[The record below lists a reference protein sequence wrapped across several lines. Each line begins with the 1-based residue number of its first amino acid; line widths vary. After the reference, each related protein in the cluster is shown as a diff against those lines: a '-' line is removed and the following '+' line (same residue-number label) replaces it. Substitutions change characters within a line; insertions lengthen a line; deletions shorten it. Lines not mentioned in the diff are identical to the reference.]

1 MGIFGI
7 AKKGFGLLGK
17 RKPSKSKWVKG
28 GSEKRGSII
37 GVKPGSG
44 NIPWHVGSGGKNLKR
59 RAEIVKTDRRVKTI
73 DAIASAQ
80 KKIKEGKR
88 EIKKLRETGWVGKP
102 IGRGRDRHYFPKRE
116 GTASHMVG
124 KKKDKYKKKPWE
136 KKGMS
141 KKEWD
146 DIPF

>member
-80 KKIKEGKR
+80 KKIKSGKK

-116 GTASHMVG
+116 GTASHMVV
-124 KKKDKYKKKPWE
+124 KKKPKYKKSAPPNE
-136 KKGMS
+136 
-141 KKEWD
+141 D
-146 DIPF
+146 VPF

>member
-1 MGIFGI
+1 MGLITKGMGAI
-7 AKKGFGLLGK
+7 LKKV
-17 RKPSKSKWVKG
+17 KPKSKSNWIKDKSG
-28 GSEKRGSII
+28 TIT

-44 NIPWHVGSGGKNLKR
+44 NVPWHVSAGKNLKDR
-59 RAEIVKTDRRVKTI
+59 SRIVKTDRRVKTI

-124 KKKDKYKKKPWE
+124 KKKPKYKKPAPPNKDE
-136 KKGMS
+136 
-141 KKEWD
+141 
-146 DIPF
+146 PF